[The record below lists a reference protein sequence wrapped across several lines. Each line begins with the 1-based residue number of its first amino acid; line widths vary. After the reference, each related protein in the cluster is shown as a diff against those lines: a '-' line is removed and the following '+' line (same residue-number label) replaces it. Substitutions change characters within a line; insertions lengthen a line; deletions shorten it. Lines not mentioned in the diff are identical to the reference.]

1 MNTKKF
7 IQILAVSATAL
18 ITACEEEL
26 TSFEG
31 ETPITVTSQVSETT
45 RAGYESSSYQNL
57 PSKFV
62 MDIYQGGGSYDY
74 SLVEMTRQSNSNTY
88 TAPNGTLLLWKGTDH
103 SGASVKAMTIPN
115 GLSAI
120 DPTNA
125 MTINI
130 STNQTTDANVKAS
143 DLLGA
148 KTGDG
153 ITINGNAI
161 NIEFR
166 HLMSKLYV
174 NYTFADGLTS
184 KSPQVNSIT
193 LKNTCVRG
201 GYSYKDMNY
210 VNSPLGYGDIQ
221 MYHNST
227 DKATEAI
234 FYPYTPTSNPQLE
247 VSIRIN
253 GVNKTLTC
261 PIQFKDNNKSFEGGK
276 KYIMNIRINGTT
288 IDNTSIIVVK
298 DWIEDEETIGVDF
311 SDKKI
316 LWIGTSIPS
325 DVSYFSKS
333 YPALIAE
340 ATNCTIINN
349 SRPASF
355 VTWHDY
361 FSWLHTDDIWFD
373 GVKNGVVGRG
383 DAWPS
388 PDKLNEVMIGE
399 AFCLAA
405 TKQEIRDKVSRYLTD
420 LAYQKYPI
428 NIQSVQIG
436 TQWGRP
442 IYEDK
447 DVNES
452 ARQPY
457 LNAISGYQDM
467 LEKYSYEEL
476 IIPYVNGERA
486 KCDVVVIDHGYND
499 AGIISFEAFK
509 FDADDEA
516 SINAGLSFLQSMIDN
531 PGAHQNH
538 TINNVY
544 KNWCKNNGYGEDPRI
559 SYFNSMDYII
569 QKCKEEASK
578 VNNNVQIIIGNN
590 FASRTPAY
598 RDLYTYNGLEG
609 TFSTYGMG
617 YMGDCIVKGNEAVAA
632 VQGLDIVNVYQHTG
646 LDETLASHLYF
657 DNVYLGFCPD
667 GVHPGSDPT
676 GTLNKRIADIY
687 IEEFKRIFGK

>member
-26 TSFEG
+26 TSFDC

-45 RAGYESSSYQNL
+45 RAGYESSNYQNL

-88 TAPNGTLLLWKGTDH
+88 NAPNGTLLLWKGTDH
-103 SGASVKAMTIPN
+103 SGASVKALTIPN

-148 KTGDG
+148 KSGDG
-153 ITINGNAI
+153 ITINGHAI

-193 LKNTCVRG
+193 LKNTCVKG

-210 VNSPLGYGDIQ
+210 VNSSLGYGDIQ

-227 DKATEAI
+227 DQATEAI

-247 VSIRIN
+247 VSILIN

-261 PIQFKDNNKSFEGGK
+261 PIQFKDNNNSFEGGK

-288 IDNTSIIVVK
+288 IDNTFITIVK
-298 DWIEDEETIGVDF
+298 DWTEDNESIGIDL

-325 DVSYFSKS
+325 NHPDFGGRDS
-333 YPALIAE
+333 YPTMIEKSTGCTIVNNAISGSKVSFWPKHTSWTVNNWTDPNTLINLNIAE
-340 ATNCTIINN
+340 AHNL
-349 SRPASF
+349 S
-355 VTWHDY
+355 
-361 FSWLHTDDIWFD
+361 
-373 GVKNGVVGRG
+373 
-383 DAWPS
+383 
-388 PDKLNEVMIGE
+388 
-399 AFCLAA
+399 A
-405 TKQEIRDKVSRYLTD
+405 TKQETIDKYTQILED
-420 LAYQKYPI
+420 LAWEKYPEDIQRVQTGTNFWGQPTYTNMDI
-428 NIQSVQIG
+428 NEEIRNQ
-436 TQWGRP
+436 
-442 IYEDK
+442 
-447 DVNES
+447 
-452 ARQPY
+452 Y
-457 LNAISGYQDM
+457 LNAIPG
-467 LEKYSYEEL
+467 LIEGLNLGIGSYEEV
-476 IIPYVNGERA
+476 IIPYINGERDR
-486 KCDVVVIDHGYND
+486 CDVIVIDHGYNEMNEM
-499 AGIISFEAFK
+499 AVEAF
-509 FDADDEA
+509 DANAANDGLGWLETIGKLGDPNRF
-516 SINAGLSFLQSMIDN
+516 SIKDS
-531 PGAHQNH
+531 
-538 TINNVY
+538 Y
-544 KNWCKNNGYGEDPRI
+544 KNWCAQYNYGVGEKI
-559 SYFNSMDYII
+559 SYIAAMNYVI
-569 QKCKEEASK
+569 KECKRI
-578 VNNNVQIIIGNN
+578 NPNIQIIIGNY
-590 FASRTPAY
+590 FATRTPYY
-598 RDLYTYNGLEG
+598 REPNPENDFIADFRYI
-609 TFSTYGMG
+609 
-617 YMGDCIVKGNEAVAA
+617 GDCIVKTNEAVAA
-632 VQGLDIVNVYQHTG
+632 LNGLPIVNVYQYTS
-646 LDETLASHLYF
+646 LDENFRATYPLAYNGVF
-657 DNVYLGFCPD
+657 LGYCPD
-667 GVHPGSDPT
+667 GVHPGSDPY
-676 GTLNKRIADIY
+676 GRLNRMIADIY
-687 IEEFKRIFGK
+687 IEEFRKIFNK

>member
-18 ITACEEEL
+18 ITACEERL
-26 TSFEG
+26 TSFDC
-31 ETPITVTSQVSETT
+31 ETPITVTSQVSEKT
-45 RAGYESSSYQNL
+45 RAGYEGTTSL
-57 PSKFV
+57 PSAFV
-62 MDIYQGGGSYDY
+62 MDIDQQSENYNY
-74 SLVEMTRQSNSNTY
+74 SLVTMTRDGNTATY
-88 TAPNGTLLLWKGTDH
+88 NPPADMLLLWKGTDH
-103 SGASVKAMTIPN
+103 SGANIKAMTIPD
-115 GLSAI
+115 GLTAI
-120 DPTNA
+120 DPANA

-153 ITINGNAI
+153 ITINGHAI

-193 LKNTCVRG
+193 LKNTCVKG

-210 VNSPLGYGDIQ
+210 VNSSLGYGDIQ

-261 PIQFKDNNKSFEGGK
+261 PIQFKDNNNSFEGGK

-298 DWIEDEETIGVDF
+298 DWTEDNESIGIDL
-311 SDKKI
+311 SGKKI

-325 DVSYFSKS
+325 DVSYFSES
-333 YPALIAE
+333 YPSLIAK
-340 ATNCTIINN
+340 ATGCTMVNN

-355 VTWHDY
+355 VTSLNNL
-361 FSWLHTDDIWFD
+361 SWTNTPSENYPQ
-373 GVKNGVVGRG
+373 GY
-383 DAWPS
+383 WPS
-388 PDKLNEVMIGE
+388 PSELNAVAQGE
-399 AFCLAA
+399 AMCLGA
-405 TKQEIRDKVSRYLTD
+405 TKNEIYTRVTNKLTQLANEKDWRERQEYID
-420 LAYQKYPI
+420 
-428 NIQSVQIG
+428 
-436 TQWGRP
+436 
-442 IYEDK
+442 
-447 DVNES
+447 
-452 ARQPY
+452 
-457 LNAISGYQDM
+457 AIPGYANMFQ
-467 LEKYSYEEL
+467 EYSYESL
-476 IIPYVNGERA
+476 IIPYINGV
-486 KCDVVVIDHGYND
+486 KDDCDVIVIDHGYND
-499 AGIISFEAFK
+499 AGYISFEAFN

-516 SINAGLSFLQSMIDN
+516 SINAGLSWLQNIIDN
-531 PGAHQNH
+531 KTHSIPSS
-538 TINNVY
+538 Y
-544 KNWCKNNGYGEDPRI
+544 RNWCIANGYGNGDEI
-559 SYFNSMDYII
+559 SYIGAMSRII
-569 QKCKEEASK
+569 QECKRVK
-578 VNNNVQIIIGNN
+578 PNVQIIIGNY
-590 FASRTPAY
+590 FAARTPTY
-598 RDLYTYNGLEG
+598 NETYTYPSTDG
-609 TFSTYGMG
+609 TFSGYGFG
-617 YMGDCIVKGNEAVAA
+617 YLADCITKGNEAVAA
-632 VQGLDIVNVYQHTG
+632 LHGLDIVNVYNYTG
-646 LDETLASHLYF
+646 LDKTLARNIYF
-657 DNVYLGFCPD
+657 NNIFNGLCPD

-687 IEEFKRIFGK
+687 IEEFKKIFGK

>member
-7 IQILAVSATAL
+7 FQILAVSATAL
-18 ITACEEEL
+18 ITACEEQL
-26 TSFEG
+26 TSNDYA
-31 ETPITVTSQVSETT
+31 TPIIVTSQVSEKT
-45 RAGYESSSYQNL
+45 RAGYDNANL
-57 PSKFV
+57 PSSFV

-74 SLVEMTRQSNSNTY
+74 SLVTMSRDESSNAYS
-88 TAPNGTLLLWKGTDH
+88 ADGTLLLWKGTAPH
-103 SGASVKAMTIPN
+103 GANIKAMTIPY
-115 GLSAI
+115 GLDAI
-120 DPTNA
+120 DPTNP
-125 MTINI
+125 MTI
-130 STNQTTDANVKAS
+130 SVRTDQTTPDAVKAS

-148 KTGDG
+148 KTDDG
-153 ITINGNAI
+153 ITIDGDNI

-193 LKNTCVRG
+193 LKNTCVKG

-210 VNSPLGYGDIQ
+210 VNSSLGYGDIQ

-253 GVNKTLTC
+253 GIDKTLTC
-261 PIQFKDNNKSFEGGK
+261 PIQFKDNNNSFEGGK

-298 DWIEDEETIGVDF
+298 DWTEDNESIGIDL
-311 SDKKI
+311 SGKKI

-361 FSWLHTDDIWFD
+361 FSWLNTDIWFD
-373 GVKNGVVGRG
+373 GEKNGVVGKG

-388 PDKLNEVMIGE
+388 PDKLNAVMIGE

-405 TKQEIRDKVSRYLTD
+405 TKQEIRDKVSRYLTE
-420 LAYQKYPI
+420 LAYQKVPI
-428 NIQSVQIG
+428 DIQRVQTG
-436 TQWGRP
+436 TEWWGP
-442 IYEDK
+442 IYENI

-457 LNAISGYQDM
+457 LDAIEGYQDD

-476 IIPYVNGERA
+476 IIPYINGERA

-516 SINAGLSFLQSMIDN
+516 AINAGLSFLQSMIDN
-531 PGAHQNH
+531 PAAHQNH

-559 SYFNSMDYII
+559 SFFNSMDYII
-569 QKCKEEASK
+569 QKCEAEATK
-578 VNNNVQIIIGNN
+578 VNNNVQIIIGNY
-590 FASRTPAY
+590 FAARTPAY
-598 RDLYTYNGLEG
+598 NETYTYPSAYG
-609 TFSTYGMG
+609 TFAGYGLG
-617 YMGDCIVKGNEAVAA
+617 YLADCITKGNEAVAA
-632 VQGLDIVNVYQHTG
+632 LHGLDIVNVYNYTG
-646 LDETLASHLYF
+646 LDKTLASNIYF
-657 DNVYLGFCPD
+657 NNIFFGLCPD
-667 GVHPGSDPT
+667 GDHPGSDPT

>member
-26 TSFEG
+26 TSFDC

-45 RAGYESSSYQNL
+45 RAGYESSNYQNL

-88 TAPNGTLLLWKGTDH
+88 NAPNGTLLLWKGTDH
-103 SGASVKAMTIPN
+103 SGASVKALTIPN

-148 KTGDG
+148 KTDDG
-153 ITINGNAI
+153 ITINEHAI

-174 NYTFADGLTS
+174 NYTFVDGLTS

-193 LKNTCVRG
+193 LKNTCVKG

-210 VNSPLGYGDIQ
+210 VNSSLEYGDIQ

-253 GVNKTLTC
+253 GVDKTLTC
-261 PIQFKDNNKSFEGGK
+261 PIQFKDNNNSFEGGK

-298 DWIEDEETIGVDF
+298 DWTEDNESIGIDL
-311 SDKKI
+311 SGKKI

-325 DVSYFSKS
+325 DVSYFSES
-333 YPALIAE
+333 YPSLIAK
-340 ATNCTIINN
+340 ATGCTIVNN

-355 VTWHDY
+355 VTSLNNL
-361 FSWLHTDDIWFD
+361 SWTNTPSENYPQ
-373 GVKNGVVGRG
+373 GY
-383 DAWPS
+383 WPS
-388 PDKLNEVMIGE
+388 PSELNAVAQGE
-399 AFCLAA
+399 AMCLGA
-405 TKQEIRDKVSRYLTD
+405 TKNEIYTRVTNKLTQLANEKNRSERQAYRDAIPGYANMFQE
-420 LAYQKYPI
+420 
-428 NIQSVQIG
+428 
-436 TQWGRP
+436 
-442 IYEDK
+442 
-447 DVNES
+447 
-452 ARQPY
+452 
-457 LNAISGYQDM
+457 
-467 LEKYSYEEL
+467 YSYESL
-476 IIPYVNGERA
+476 IIPYINGV
-486 KCDVVVIDHGYND
+486 KDDCDVIVIDHGYND
-499 AGIISFEAFK
+499 AGYISFEAFN

-516 SINAGLSFLQSMIDN
+516 SINAGLSWLQNIIDN
-531 PGAHQNH
+531 KTHSIPNS
-538 TINNVY
+538 Y
-544 KNWCKNNGYGEDPRI
+544 RNWCIANGYGNGDEI
-559 SYFNSMDYII
+559 SYIGAMSRII
-569 QKCKEEASK
+569 QECKRVK
-578 VNNNVQIIIGNN
+578 PDVQIIIGNY
-590 FASRTPAY
+590 FAARTPTY
-598 RDLYTYNGLEG
+598 NETYTYPSTDG
-609 TFSTYGMG
+609 TFAGYGFG
-617 YMGDCIVKGNEAVAA
+617 YLADCITKGNEAVAA
-632 VQGLDIVNVYQHTG
+632 LHGLDIVNVYNYTG
-646 LDETLASHLYF
+646 LDKTLARNIYF
-657 DNVYLGFCPD
+657 NNIFNGLCPD

-687 IEEFKRIFGK
+687 IEEFKKIFGK

>member
-26 TSFEG
+26 TSFDC

-45 RAGYESSSYQNL
+45 RAGYESSNYQNL

-74 SLVEMTRQSNSNTY
+74 SLVEMEREENSNRY
-88 TAPNGTLLLWKGTDH
+88 NAPDGTLLLWKGTDH

-115 GLSAI
+115 GLGAI

-130 STNQTTDANVKAS
+130 KTNQTTDENVKAS

-153 ITINGNAI
+153 ITINGHAI

-193 LKNTCVRG
+193 LKNTCVKG

-210 VNSPLGYGDIQ
+210 VNSSLGYGDIQ

-261 PIQFKDNNKSFEGGK
+261 PIQFKDNNNNFEGGK

-298 DWIEDEETIGVDF
+298 DWTEDNESIGIDL
-311 SDKKI
+311 SGKKI

-325 DVSYFSKS
+325 DVSYFSES
-333 YPALIAE
+333 YPSLIAK
-340 ATNCTIINN
+340 ATGCTIVNN

-355 VTWHDY
+355 VTSLNNL
-361 FSWLHTDDIWFD
+361 SWTNTPSENYPQ
-373 GVKNGVVGRG
+373 GY
-383 DAWPS
+383 WPS
-388 PDKLNEVMIGE
+388 PSGLNAVAQGE
-399 AFCLAA
+399 AMCLGA
-405 TKQEIRDKVSRYLTD
+405 TKNEIYTRVTNKLTQLANEKDWSERQAYIDAIPGYANMFQE
-420 LAYQKYPI
+420 
-428 NIQSVQIG
+428 
-436 TQWGRP
+436 
-442 IYEDK
+442 
-447 DVNES
+447 
-452 ARQPY
+452 
-457 LNAISGYQDM
+457 
-467 LEKYSYEEL
+467 YSYESL
-476 IIPYVNGERA
+476 IIPYINGV
-486 KCDVVVIDHGYND
+486 KDDCDVIVIDHGYND
-499 AGIISFEAFK
+499 AGYISFEAFN

-516 SINAGLSFLQSMIDN
+516 SINAGLSWLQNIIDN
-531 PGAHQNH
+531 KTHSIPSS
-538 TINNVY
+538 Y
-544 KNWCKNNGYGEDPRI
+544 RNWCSTNGYGNGDEI
-559 SYFNSMDYII
+559 SYIGAMSRII
-569 QKCKEEASK
+569 QECKRVK
-578 VNNNVQIIIGNN
+578 PNVQIIIGNY
-590 FASRTPAY
+590 FAARTPAY
-598 RDLYTYNGLEG
+598 NETYTYPSAYG
-609 TFSTYGMG
+609 TFAGYGFG
-617 YMGDCIVKGNEAVAA
+617 YLADCITKGNEAVAA
-632 VQGLDIVNVYQHTG
+632 LHGLDIVNVYNYTG
-646 LDETLASHLYF
+646 LDKTLASNIYF
-657 DNVYLGFCPD
+657 NNIFFGLCPD
-667 GVHPGSDPT
+667 GTHPGSDPT